1 VWKRLLRAFGFL
13 AYLLTL
19 FAVFSL
25 SAYLAF
31 SFFVRSGATTVPDVS
46 GLSRP
51 DAAARLADQGLEMRM
66 GKNEGRYDDKVA
78 AGRVVWQRPE
88 KGTLAKRGSRVEIIL
103 SLGPRRVEAPELAG
117 NTMPATQ
124 IALTKASLV
133 LGKVLYAFDATRPLD
148 TVIEQDPDAG
158 ANVPPSSPVD
168 VLVAMPT
175 TGERYVMPDLV
186 YRHYDVVRP
195 FFDRRNFRFGNVR
208 FERYEGVSAGVI
220 LRQFPLPGHP
230 VSPTEPISLVVATSE
245 NLFP

>member
-1 VWKRLLRAFGFL
+1 MWKRLLGAIGFL

-31 SFFVRSGATTVPDVS
+31 SFFVRSGATTVPDVA
-46 GLSRP
+46 GLSR
-51 DAAARLADQGLEMRM
+51 AEASARLADQGLEMRL
-66 GKNEGRYDDKVA
+66 GKSEGRYDDKVA
-78 AGRVVWQRPE
+78 AGLVVRQKPE
-88 KGTLAKRGSRVEIIL
+88 GGTLAKRGRPVEIIL
-103 SLGPRRVEAPELAG
+103 SLGPRRVETPELAG

-133 LGKVLYAFDATRPLD
+133 LGKILFAFDATHPPG
-148 TVIEQDPDAG
+148 TVFEQDPDAG
-158 ANVPPSSPVD
+158 ASVAPSSPVD
-168 VLVAMPT
+168 VLVAVPT

-195 FFDRRNFRFGNVR
+195 FFDRRKFRFGNVR

-220 LRQFPLPGHP
+220 LRQFPLPGYP
-230 VSPTEPISLVVATSE
+230 VSPNDPISLVVATSE
-245 NLFP
+245 NLWP

>member
-1 VWKRLLRAFGFL
+1 MKRLLRAAGFL
-13 AYLLTL
+13 AYLLIL
-19 FAVFSL
+19 FGVFSL

-31 SFFVRSGATTVPDVS
+31 SFFVRSGATTVPDVA
-46 GLSRP
+46 GLSRA
-51 DAAARLADQGLEMRM
+51 DAAARLADQGLEMKI

-78 AGRVVWQRPE
+78 AGLVVRQRPE
-88 KGTLAKRGSRVEIIL
+88 GGTLAKRGRPVEIIL
-103 SLGPRRVEAPELAG
+103 SLGPRRVTTPELAG

-133 LGKVLYAFDATRPLD
+133 LGKILFAFDDGRPAG
-148 TVIEQDPDAG
+148 TVVEQDPDAG
-158 ANVPPSSPVD
+158 LDIPPSTPVD
-168 VLVAMPT
+168 VLVAVPT

-220 LRQFPLPGHP
+220 LRQYPLPGHP
-230 VSPTEPISLVVATSE
+230 VSPSIPISLVVATSE
-245 NLFP
+245 NLMP